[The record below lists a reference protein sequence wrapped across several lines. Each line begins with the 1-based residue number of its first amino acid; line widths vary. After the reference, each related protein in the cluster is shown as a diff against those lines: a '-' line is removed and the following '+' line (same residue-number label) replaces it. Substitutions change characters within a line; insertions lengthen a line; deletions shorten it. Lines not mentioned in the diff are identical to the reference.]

1 MNAGLP
7 GTGIGG
13 LFYILLALLMPLRE
27 LYLTAR
33 GRSSRERW
41 LLVLQQLM
49 IAVGIVAALGATGWA
64 VTRVVDT
71 RGVVGLGGAG
81 VFLAPALVAAV
92 VLCLLVATLRVWAFV
107 LGRREARGTVAPT

>member
-13 LFYILLALLMPLRE
+13 LFYVVLALLMPVRE

-41 LLVLQQLM
+41 RLVLQQSLT
-49 IAVGIVAALGATGWA
+49 ACGIVAALAATWWGL
-64 VTRVVDT
+64 TRVVDT
-71 RGVVGLGGAG
+71 RGTVGLGG
-81 VFLAPALVAAV
+81 VSVLFAPAVVAGLV
-92 VLCLLVATLRVWAFV
+92 LGLLVVSLRVWA
-107 LGRREARGTVAPT
+107 LLLSRPSGRHAA

>member
-13 LFYILLALLMPLRE
+13 LFYVVLALLMPVRE

-41 LLVLQQLM
+41 RLVLQQSL
-49 IAVGIVAALGATGWA
+49 IACGIVASLAATWWGL
-64 VTRVVDT
+64 TRVVDT
-71 RGVVGLGGAG
+71 RGAGGLGGTSIL
-81 VFLAPALVAAV
+81 FAPAIVAAT
-92 VLCLLVATLRVWAFV
+92 VLCLIVVTLRVWALL
-107 LGRREARGTVAPT
+107 LGGPSGRHAS

>member
-13 LFYILLALLMPLRE
+13 LFYVLLALLMPVRE

-41 LLVLQQLM
+41 RVVLGQVA
-49 IAVGIVAALGATGWA
+49 IALGIVASLAVTGWALSQVVDTQAAVGLGATS
-64 VTRVVDT
+64 
-71 RGVVGLGGAG
+71 
-81 VFLAPALVAAV
+81 VFLAPALVAGS
-92 VLCLLVATLRVWAFV
+92 VLCLLVVTLRVWSLLA
-107 LGRREARGTVAPT
+107 GARPQQPG